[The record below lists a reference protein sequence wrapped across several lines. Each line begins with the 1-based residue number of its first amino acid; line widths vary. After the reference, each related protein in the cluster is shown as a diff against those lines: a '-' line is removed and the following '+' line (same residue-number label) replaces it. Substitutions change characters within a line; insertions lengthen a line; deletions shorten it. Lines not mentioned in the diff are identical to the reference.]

1 MIDIKNLEVFYG
13 KEQIL
18 FDINLNIKPRQNI
31 VIMGANGC
39 GKTTLLKA
47 MLNLV
52 DFRGNIAI
60 DGKDIRSIPRKDF
73 AKKIGILNQ
82 INNMNFDYTVFD
94 TVMLGRYVHQ
104 RDKIFVR
111 DTKEDKEE
119 VLKILDIVNMLDF
132 KDRSILSLSGGQRQR
147 VFFAKLIAQNPDIV
161 LLDEPTNHLDIKYQ
175 IELVDFL
182 KVWSEEE
189 HKTIIGVLHDINL
202 ATMLTD
208 DIVMMK
214 DGYLLE
220 FSNFKNLLSKDMF
233 NIIYDANIKEYM
245 KESLKKWQGV

>member
-82 INNMNFDYTVFD
+82 INNMNFDYTV
-94 TVMLGRYVHQ
+94 
-104 RDKIFVR
+104 
-111 DTKEDKEE
+111 
-119 VLKILDIVNMLDF
+119 
-132 KDRSILSLSGGQRQR
+132 
-147 VFFAKLIAQNPDIV
+147 
-161 LLDEPTNHLDIKYQ
+161 
-175 IELVDFL
+175 
-182 KVWSEEE
+182 
-189 HKTIIGVLHDINL
+189 
-202 ATMLTD
+202 
-208 DIVMMK
+208 
-214 DGYLLE
+214 
-220 FSNFKNLLSKDMF
+220 
-233 NIIYDANIKEYM
+233 
-245 KESLKKWQGV
+245 